1 MGLPL
6 AALCRRPYTEAV
18 TERAIQLI
26 WDFRGHAAQGTAEH
40 HARHLAEFA
49 QREQL
54 SMQKTGAEALTPL
67 HWIAWMIVEE
77 KDVPSLRAALN
88 PSRGLEA

>member
-1 MGLPL
+1 M
-6 AALCRRPYTEAV
+6 
-18 TERAIQLI
+18 ERAIQLI
-26 WDFRGHAAQGTAEH
+26 WDFRGPEAQGTAEH

-54 SMQKTGAEALTPL
+54 SRQTTGAEELAPL
-67 HWIAWMIVEE
+67 HWIAWMIVDE
-77 KDVPSLRAALN
+77 KEVPALRIALR

>member
-1 MGLPL
+1 M
-6 AALCRRPYTEAV
+6 
-18 TERAIQLI
+18 ERAIRLI
-26 WDFRGHAAQGTAEH
+26 WDFRGDTAQGTAEH

-49 QREQL
+49 QREKL
-54 SMQKTGAEALTPL
+54 SMQTTGAEALAPL

-77 KDVPSLRAALN
+77 KDVPALRTALR

>member
-1 MGLPL
+1 M
-6 AALCRRPYTEAV
+6 A
-18 TERAIQLI
+18 RAIKLI
-26 WDFRGHAAQGTAEH
+26 WDFRGPAAQGTAEH

-49 QREQL
+49 QREKL
-54 SMQKTGAEALTPL
+54 SLQTTGAQALAPL

-77 KDVPSLRAALN
+77 TDVAALRVALK